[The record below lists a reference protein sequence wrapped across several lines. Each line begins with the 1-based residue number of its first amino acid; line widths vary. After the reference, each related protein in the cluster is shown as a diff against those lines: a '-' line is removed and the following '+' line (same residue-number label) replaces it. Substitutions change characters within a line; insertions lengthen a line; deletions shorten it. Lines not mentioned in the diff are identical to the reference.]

1 MHDDTAKQTTS
12 SIKIWIPGQGQPL
25 ADYLEAVGASHR
37 GKSGARPT
45 CAVASGGG
53 PREALSRGGPEA
65 PRAGGRSE
73 LVQATGDW
81 LSTWQWDIFGH
92 LTFAGRPPREDY
104 ANREFIRHFIR
115 PVNEHLYGKRWQRK
129 GEGVLVARAWE
140 YGKQTHRG
148 HYHFLASSGCS
159 RELARMQRKQLWKAW
174 SDEVGHASIG
184 AYDPNK
190 GARFYLGKEYLA
202 KGGCIDYLGPLWK
215 WEAARTHQ
223 PRMI

>member
-1 MHDDTAKQTTS
+1 MHDSTAEQAAA
-12 SIKIWIPGQGQPL
+12 SIKIWIPGQGQAL
-25 ADYLEAVGASHR
+25 AEYLEAARASTS
-37 GKSGARPT
+37 GKSGARPSAT
-45 CAVASGGG
+45 ARKREGPPAALCRGGALGAASGG
-53 PREALSRGGPEA
+53 
-65 PRAGGRSE
+65 RSD
-73 LVQATGDW
+73 LVQATGEW
-81 LSTWQWDIFGH
+81 LESWPWDIFGH

-115 PVNEHLYGKRWQRK
+115 PVNEQLYGKRWQRK

-140 YGKQTHRG
+140 YGKQNHRG
-148 HYHFLASSGCS
+148 HYHFLASSGCT
-159 RELARMQRKQLWKAW
+159 RELASMWRKDIWKVW
-174 SDEVGHASIG
+174 SEEVGHASID

-215 WEAARTHQ
+215 WEAARAHQ